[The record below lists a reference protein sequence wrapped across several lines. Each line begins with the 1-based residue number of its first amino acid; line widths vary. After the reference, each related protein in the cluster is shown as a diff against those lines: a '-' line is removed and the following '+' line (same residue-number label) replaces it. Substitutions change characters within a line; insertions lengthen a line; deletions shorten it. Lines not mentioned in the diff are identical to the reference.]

1 MGTLH
6 YLDDLKVREGKA
18 GAEVHGT
25 MVVQDTL
32 CLEKAVTIAMGTVSA
47 GEWSKCAW
55 IEPLQQCG
63 LICPLCNGS
72 EKQLGVG
79 SRCGERGS
87 VHLNMGGAF

>member
-32 CLEKAVTIAMGTVSA
+32 CLEKAVTVAMGQFQLESGA
-47 GEWSKCAW
+47 GV
-55 IEPLQQCG
+55 
-63 LICPLCNGS
+63 
-72 EKQLGVG
+72 LG
-79 SRCGERGS
+79 
-87 VHLNMGGAF
+87 